1 MTSSCC
7 TRTASLEH
15 SRGDDDYFPGRL
27 EEKLRD
33 VKHLTA
39 AGIYE
44 AVKADL
50 LAFGDPSDDI
60 SLVVVKRL

>member
-1 MTSSCC
+1 M
-7 TRTASLEH
+7 
-15 SRGDDDYFPGRL
+15 
-27 EEKLRD
+27 
-33 VKHLTA
+33 KHLTA